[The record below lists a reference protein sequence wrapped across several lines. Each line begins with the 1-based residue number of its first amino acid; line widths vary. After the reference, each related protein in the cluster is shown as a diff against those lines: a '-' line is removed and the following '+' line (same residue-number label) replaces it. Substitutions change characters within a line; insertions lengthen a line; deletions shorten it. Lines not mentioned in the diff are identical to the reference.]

1 MNVVGCFGK
10 ILGFC
15 GLMLNLKVGIVT
27 MDVVNVVKDIKA
39 GQVEFRVDKQGNLHA
54 PVGRISFN
62 VDQLAEN
69 IRSFVDSVQRL
80 KPSTSKGVYMR
91 QCCISS
97 TMGPGL
103 RVSL

>member
-1 MNVVGCFGK
+1 
-10 ILGFC
+10 
-15 GLMLNLKVGIVT
+15 
-27 MDVVNVVKDIKA
+27 MDVANAVKDIKA
-39 GQVEFRVDKQGNLHA
+39 GGEFVSTNKVTYTHLLAG
-54 PVGRISFN
+54 SFN

-80 KPSTSKGVYMR
+80 KPSTSKGVCMR